1 MWKPFTRGTKQRR
14 HQIDLS
20 TLSKAMESSQAK
32 AKSPRKYKGF
42 RTAWL
47 LLCGPLEHGSKNENS
62 RDLKQED
69 KIMKKLS
76 TISILALS
84 VTFALTTASFAG
96 AVANNSQNTKAM
108 DAQTIAQ
115 LQVAAQQA
123 LADGR
128 NGGKNNPEY
137 GRKNYEI
144 NQLIDK
150 LQSGQQVDPAEIDKA
165 MEPVHIW

>member
-1 MWKPFTRGTKQRR
+1 MGS

-20 TLSKAMESSQAK
+20 TLSKAMELPQAK
-32 AKSPRKYKGF
+32 IKRPRYFEGF
-42 RTAWL
+42 LTAWL
-47 LLCGPLEHGSKNENS
+47 LLYRPPEHGSKNQNR

-69 KIMKKLS
+69 NIMKKLS
-76 TISILALS
+76 TISTLALS
-84 VTFALTTASFAG
+84 ATFALATASFAG
-96 AVANNSQNTKAM
+96 PVANGNQNTKAA

-150 LQSGQQVDPAEIDKA
+150 LQSGQQVDPSEIDKA